1 MALKDGMQG
10 REYDKFLADSG
21 GDTAIRTISVAGSGS
36 ESLAYATGSTTNVT
50 ATEVAVTDLN
60 NVALDGKKGSWFVYN
75 DNTDSGDEAITF
87 KMYAAYVSGATDWAA
102 STDSEWDQVGSD
114 ISVAAG
120 ATKHIPF
127 NNVYR
132 YVTLT
137 VSGPGTG
144 SPANSQDVE
153 AQLYA
158 VN

>member
-10 REYDKFLADSG
+10 REYDKFLADSSG
-21 GDTAIRTISVAGSGS
+21 NTAVRIISTVGSGS
-36 ESLAYATGSTTNVT
+36 ESLAYATGAATNVG
-50 ATEVAVTDLN
+50 ASEVAVTDLN

-75 DNTDSGDEAITF
+75 DDTDAGGDALTF

-137 VSGPGTG
+137 VTAPGVST
-144 SPANSQDVE
+144 QDVE

>member
-36 ESLAYATGSTTNVT
+36 ETLAYATGSTTNVS

-75 DNTDSGDEAITF
+75 DNTDAGGDALTF
-87 KMYAAYVSGATDWAA
+87 RMYAAYVSGASAWTA
-102 STDSEWDQVGSD
+102 STDSDWDQVGSD
-114 ISVAAG
+114 ISVSAG

-132 YVTLT
+132 NVTLT
-137 VSGPGTG
+137 VAAGGAST
-144 SPANSQDVE
+144 QDVV

>member
-10 REYDKFLADSG
+10 REYDKFLADSSG
-21 GDTAIRTISVAGSGS
+21 NTAIRIISTVGSGS
-36 ESLAYATGSTTNVT
+36 ESLAYATGASTNVG
-50 ATEVAVTDLN
+50 ASEVAVTNLN
-60 NVALDGKKGSWFVYN
+60 NVALDGKKG
-75 DNTDSGDEAITF
+75 
-87 KMYAAYVSGATDWAA
+87 VSGATDWALA
-102 STDSEWDQVGSD
+102 TDSEWDQVGSD

-132 YVTLT
+132 NVTLT
-137 VSGPGTG
+137 VVAGGVST
-144 SPANSQDVE
+144 QDVE

>member
-10 REYDKFLADSG
+10 REYDKFLADSSG
-21 GDTAIRTISVAGSGS
+21 NTAVRIISTVGSGS
-36 ESLAYATGSTTNVT
+36 ESLAYATGAATNVG
-50 ATEVAVTDLN
+50 ASEVAVTDLN

-75 DNTDSGDEAITF
+75 DDTDGGGDALTF
-87 KMYAAYVSGATDWAA
+87 KMYAAYVSGASAWTIADTAG
-102 STDSEWDQVGSD
+102 EWDQVGSD

-120 ATKHIPF
+120 TTKHIPF

-132 YVTLT
+132 NVTLT
-137 VSGPGTG
+137 VVAGDVST
-144 SPANSQDVE
+144 QDVE

>member
-10 REYDKFLADSG
+10 REYDKFLADSSG
-21 GDTAIRTISVAGSGS
+21 NTAVRVISTVGSGS
-36 ESLAYATGSTTNVT
+36 ESLAYATGSTANVT
-50 ATEVAVTDLN
+50 ATEVAVTNLN

-75 DNTDSGDEAITF
+75 DDTDGGGDALTF
-87 KMYAAYVSGATDWAA
+87 KMYAAYVSGASDWTA

-114 ISVAAG
+114 ISVSAG

-132 YVTLT
+132 NVTLT
-137 VSGPGTG
+137 VTAGGAST
-144 SPANSQDVE
+144 QDVE

>member
-36 ESLAYATGSTTNVT
+36 ESLAYATGAAANVGASEAAIT
-50 ATEVAVTDLN
+50 GLN
-60 NVALDGKKGSWFVYN
+60 NVALEGKKGSWFVYN
-75 DNTDSGDEAITF
+75 DDTDTGGDALTF
-87 KMYAAYVSGATDWAA
+87 KMYAAYVSGATDWAT

-132 YVTLT
+132 NVTLT
-137 VSGPGTG
+137 VVAGGVST
-144 SPANSQDVE
+144 QDVE

>member
-10 REYDKFLADSG
+10 REYDKFLADSSG
-21 GDTAIRTISVAGSGS
+21 NTAVRIISTVGSGS
-36 ESLAYATGSTTNVT
+36 ESLAYATGA
-50 ATEVAVTDLN
+50 ATDVGASEVAVTDLN

-75 DNTDSGDEAITF
+75 DDTDAGGDALTF

-137 VSGPGTG
+137 VTAPGVST
-144 SPANSQDVE
+144 QDVE

>member
-10 REYDKFLADSG
+10 REYDKFLADSS

-36 ESLAYATGSTTNVT
+36 ESLAYATGSLANVT
-50 ATEVAVTDLN
+50 ATETAVTDLN

-75 DNTDSGDEAITF
+75 DDTDTGGDALTF
-87 KMYAAYVSGATDWAA
+87 KMYAAYVSGATDWALA
-102 STDSEWDQVGSD
+102 TDSEWDQVGSD

-132 YVTLT
+132 NVTLT
-137 VSGPGTG
+137 VVAGGVST
-144 SPANSQDVE
+144 QDVE